1 MQSDEE
7 DTLLH
12 SCFDSLKNAVMGCC
26 YSICHKETDP
36 QFDRRRRANRLD
48 REQPSQQ
55 VGYRALTYSRRCM
68 NGTIVWNV
76 QLVVVNDNVDF

>member
-1 MQSDEE
+1 MVVQKQAIYWSMSVRFGNL
-7 DTLLH
+7 TY
-12 SCFDSLKNAVMGCC
+12 FF
-26 YSICHKETDP
+26 

-76 QLVVVNDNVDF
+76 QLVAVVNDNVDF